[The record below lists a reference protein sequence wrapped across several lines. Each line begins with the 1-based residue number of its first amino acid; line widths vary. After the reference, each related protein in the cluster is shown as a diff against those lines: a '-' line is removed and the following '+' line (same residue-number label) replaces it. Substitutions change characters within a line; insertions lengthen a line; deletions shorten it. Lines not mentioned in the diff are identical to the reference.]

1 MDWERNFRSNP
12 DVSRG
17 GGGGRAFDMPG
28 RLSLHRVQ
36 FAVCITERT
45 YMRLANQRRKYEPI
59 ETNNERREP
68 KENLRIEHIF
78 ALVTSG
84 ICGRAIPLTQPGAT
98 VQSQS
103 IVGDTTHRPTL
114 FIGYISSEGAG
125 GDSKFLRNL
134 GCAMPPE
141 SHLDRTSHLHRK
153 SVFVNKGCI
162 FVNESPNKISGS
174 ASPKLSS

>member
-1 MDWERNFRSNP
+1 MIKAPQQRLH
-12 DVSRG
+12 G
-17 GGGGRAFDMPG
+17 LGAQ
-28 RLSLHRVQ
+28 LSLEPG
-36 FAVCITERT
+36 CISGWW
-45 YMRLANQRRKYEPI
+45 RRQGIRHARQI
-59 ETNNERREP
+59 EW
-68 KENLRIEHIF
+68 IEHIF

-141 SHLDRTSHLHRK
+141 SHLDRTSHRRQMWFN
-153 SVFVNKGCI
+153 VPFY
-162 FVNESPNKISGS
+162 F
-174 ASPKLSS
+174 SSFRLRGVRWRRLD